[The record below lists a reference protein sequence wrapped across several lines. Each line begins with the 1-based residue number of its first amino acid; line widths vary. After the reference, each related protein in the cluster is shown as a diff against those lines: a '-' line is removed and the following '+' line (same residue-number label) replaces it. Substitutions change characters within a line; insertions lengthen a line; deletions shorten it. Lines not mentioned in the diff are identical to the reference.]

1 MNNDIV
7 GWFSTE
13 NGTHIPIKKGQT
25 KNEAI
30 KEKFNNADDLR
41 KNGYLVTSD
50 NIAKT
55 SLVDYEHEKIKEI
68 DKQIPVKPLT
78 KYDIDT
84 QNKHDED
91 YIKNTEAKLKV
102 YEEISKQYKLDAD
115 KISDKNLKE
124 RVLKKSKWFED
135 FSNSQKPLIETTRK
149 NIEFRKN
156 LGK

>member
-30 KEKFNNADDLR
+30 NEKFNNVDDMR
-41 KNGYLVTSD
+41 KNGYIITSD
-50 NIAKT
+50 NIAKL

-68 DKQIPVKPLT
+68 DEKIPVNPLN
-78 KYDIDT
+78 KYDIDS

-91 YIKNTEAKLKV
+91 FIKNSEAKLKL
-102 YEEISKQYKLDAD
+102 YKEISKQYKLEAD
-115 KISDKNLKE
+115 KINDKDLKE
-124 RVLKKSKWFED
+124 RVIKKSKWFED